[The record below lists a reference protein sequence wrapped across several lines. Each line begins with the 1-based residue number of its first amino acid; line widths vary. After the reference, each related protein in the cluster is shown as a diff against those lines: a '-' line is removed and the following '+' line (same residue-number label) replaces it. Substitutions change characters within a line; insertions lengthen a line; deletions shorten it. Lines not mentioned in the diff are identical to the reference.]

1 MEAISSFKLV
11 ICFNNSSLS
20 STLRSKGGVGGGEE
34 GEGGRRERGCREG
47 VQGGGGGKGEG
58 KREGDGREGGR
69 EAHA

>member
-34 GEGGRRERGCREG
+34 REGGEEG
-47 VQGGGGGKGEG
+47 EGGGKGEG
-58 KREGDGREGGR
+58 KREGDGKGGG
-69 EAHA
+69 